1 MNASALLKKA
11 TDMITKNSPTILTG
25 VGVAGLITT
34 TILAVKA
41 TPKALCLISDRVWEK
56 YKEEV
61 PEKDIPYN
69 TWLGAEPSELEYK
82 ANMRKLGFKEVV
94 KVAWKPY
101 IPAFAVGTAT
111 AICMIFSNQIS
122 LRRNA
127 ALASLYTV
135 TETAFKEYQNKIIE
149 TIGKNKERR
158 VRDTIDS
165 EQIQANPPSKNEIIM
180 TGKGEVLCYD
190 SLSGRYFK
198 SDVEQIRKMVNDLN
212 RDLLNYG
219 FVSLNEFY
227 ESIGLSDIQLG
238 NYMGWDVEK
247 GMIEIDFS
255 AQLTEEDTPCLVLNY
270 RVEPKYYR

>member
-1 MNASALLKKA
+1 MNAFLKKA
-11 TDMITKNSPTILTG
+11 TDMIAKNSPTILTG

-41 TPKALCLISDRVWEK
+41 TPKAICLIQNRAWEK

-61 PEKDIPYN
+61 PNKDTEYHE
-69 TWLGAEPSELEYK
+69 WLDAEPETYQYK
-82 ANMRKLGFKEVV
+82 AEMKKLGFKEVV

-101 IPAFAVGTAT
+101 IPAAAVGIVTIT
-111 AICMIFSNQIS
+111 CIIFSNHIS
-122 LRRNA
+122 SRRNA
-127 ALASLYTV
+127 ALVSLYTL
-135 TETAFKEYQNKIIE
+135 TETAFKEYQNKIVE
-149 TIGKNKERR
+149 TIGKNKEQR
-158 VRDTIDS
+158 VRDTINS
-165 EQIQANPPSKNEIIM
+165 EQIQANPPSKNEVIM
-180 TGKGEVLCYD
+180 TGNGEVLCYD

-198 SDVEQIRKMVNDLN
+198 SDIEQIRKLVNDLN

-227 ESIGLSDIQLG
+227 ETIGLSDIQLG

-255 AQLTEEDTPCLVLNY
+255 AQLSEEDTPCLVLNY